1 MPILA
6 QLKEYLD
13 ANGVPYTV
21 LSHTPAFTAETVA
34 AAQHVPGQQLAKVV
48 MVKAGT
54 GFAMAV
60 LPATHRLDL
69 HKLPERGAQLATE
82 AEFEHLF
89 PHCEP
94 GAMPPF
100 GNLFGLP
107 VHVDQ
112 SLARDDEIV
121 FQAGTHTQTVRMKYA
136 DFARLVRPTVDDY
149 TLMHEDV

>member
-1 MPILA
+1 MSILA
-6 QLKEYLD
+6 KLREHLD
-13 ANGVPYTV
+13 ANRVPYTV
-21 LSHTPAFTAETVA
+21 LSHPPAFTAETVA

-48 MVKAGT
+48 MVKAGER
-54 GFAMAV
+54 FAMAV
-60 LPATHRLDL
+60 LPATHKLDV
-69 HKLPERGAQLATE
+69 HKLPERGARLASE
-82 AEFEHLF
+82 HEFVHLF

-100 GNLFGLP
+100 GNLFGLA

-121 FQAGTHTQTVRMKYA
+121 FQAGTHRETVRMKYA

-149 TLMHEDV
+149 TLMHEEV

>member
-6 QLKEYLD
+6 KLKEFLD
-13 ANGVPYTV
+13 DKGVAYTV
-21 LSHTPAFTAETVA
+21 LSHSPAFTAEEVA
-34 AAQHVPGQQLAKVV
+34 AAQHVPARELAKVV
-48 MVKAGT
+48 MVKADDR
-54 GFAMAV
+54 FLMVV
-60 LPATHRLDL
+60 LPAPYKVDL
-69 HKLPERGAQLATE
+69 QKLPERRARLATE
-82 AEFEHLF
+82 AEFARIF

-107 VHVDQ
+107 VYVDHT
-112 SLARDDEIV
+112 LGRREEIV

-149 TLMHEDV
+149 ALVRAGG